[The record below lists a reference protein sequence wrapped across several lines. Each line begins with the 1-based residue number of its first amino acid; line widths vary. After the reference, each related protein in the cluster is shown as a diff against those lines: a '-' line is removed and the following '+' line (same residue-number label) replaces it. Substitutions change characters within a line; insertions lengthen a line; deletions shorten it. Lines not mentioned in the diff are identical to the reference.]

1 MTGYTIRKNMQTSLV
16 TFMVVTT
23 LSRHIHQHYRIRAES
38 LVHLVLPCTIFICA
52 SLCKED
58 QLLKKKK
65 RPSSPPPGPPPPPP
79 GPSLPPPHPP
89 PPFPPRSNFCLY
101 EQALF
106 WKGCFD
112 RGSNQ
117 EVAEFVHPVKMV
129 EKYRGAFKHLK

>member
-65 RPSSPPPGPPPPPP
+65 RPSSPSPALPFPPTPPPPPP
-79 GPSLPPPHPP
+79 LSFQGAISVFISRPYFERVASTVEATRKSQNL
-89 PPFPPRSNFCLY
+89 FIRSKWWRNI
-101 EQALF
+101 
-106 WKGCFD
+106 
-112 RGSNQ
+112 
-117 EVAEFVHPVKMV
+117 EV
-129 EKYRGAFKHLK
+129 HLST